1 MWRSKE
7 EAVKLNI
14 MGEIRKAIKDLQY
27 IPEVDGLSYEDLCFH
42 PNLDHP
48 EGLKVQ
54 KFDTSGGTG
63 YLLAHLRA

>member
-1 MWRSKE
+1 MEVKRRGI
-7 EAVKLNI
+7 KLNI
-14 MGEIRKAIKDLQY
+14 KQEIRKAMKGLQN
-27 IPEVDGLSYEDLCFH
+27 IPEVDGLSYEDLYFH

-54 KFDTSGGTG
+54 KFDTSGGTR